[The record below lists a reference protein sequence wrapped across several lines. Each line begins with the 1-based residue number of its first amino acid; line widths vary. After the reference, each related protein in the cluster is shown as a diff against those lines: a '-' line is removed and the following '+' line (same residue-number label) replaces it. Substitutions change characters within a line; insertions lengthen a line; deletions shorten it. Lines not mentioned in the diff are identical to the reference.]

1 MSRMTDLVLE
11 QLANLADDKDRPAD
25 ERRLLKA
32 HLREITAEF
41 ARLSKIEVLAVRI
54 ARQVSA
60 EKAYALHDELIA
72 LLDTVEATQK

>member
-11 QLANLADDKDRPAD
+11 QLASLADDEDRPAD
-25 ERRLLKA
+25 ECRLLKA

-41 ARLSKIEVLAVRI
+41 ARLSKIEILAVRI

-72 LLDTVEATQK
+72 ALDTETQT